1 MLEVDGLRCGYGDFI
16 AVDGVSFRIGPG
28 EIFGLIGAN
37 GAGKT
42 ATILA
47 LAGLIPVRNG
57 KVRMNGS
64 DITGLSPMDRS
75 RRGIALVPEGRR
87 VFADLSVDENL
98 TVGGSLVD
106 RKRLEGSRSRVYEAF
121 PKLAERASQA
131 AGSLSGGEQ
140 QMLAIGRAMMADPKL
155 LLIDELSLGLM
166 PTAIDDCY
174 DVLRSLRR
182 GNLAILLVEQS
193 TDRVVEAA
201 DRMAVIETGRI
212 VWEGTGAEAS
222 GDEAI
227 AKAYLGLESDGRKL
241 STGSSSEL
249 NG

>member
-1 MLEVDGLRCGYGDFI
+1 MLEVVGLRCGYGEFV
-16 AVDGVSFRIGPG
+16 AVDVVSFNIGPG

-57 KVRMNGS
+57 KVRMNGR
-64 DITGLSPMDRS
+64 DITDLTPMDRS

-98 TVGGSLVD
+98 TAGGALVS
-106 RKRLEGSRSRVYEAF
+106 GSRLKSNRTHVYETF
-121 PKLAERASQA
+121 PKLAERASQV

-140 QMLAIGRAMMADPKL
+140 QMLAIGRAMMADPEL

-174 DVLRSLRR
+174 EVLRSLREK
-182 GNLAILLVEQS
+182 NLAILLVEQS

-212 VWEGTGAEAS
+212 VWTGTGAEAAD
-222 GDEAI
+222 DEAV
-227 AKAYLGLESDGRKL
+227 ARAYLGLDPDGQVKSDESV
-241 STGSSSEL
+241 
-249 NG
+249 N